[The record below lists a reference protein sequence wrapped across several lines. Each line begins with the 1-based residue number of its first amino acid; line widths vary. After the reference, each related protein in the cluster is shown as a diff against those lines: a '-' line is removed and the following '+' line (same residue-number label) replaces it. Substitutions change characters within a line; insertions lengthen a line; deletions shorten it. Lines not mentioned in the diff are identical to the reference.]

1 MLASIPVNEMAYTL
15 RVLAGDNAAN
25 AARHFTKRSYDM
37 GDVSAAV
44 LWSSIVQCLGGP
56 VAPAA
61 PEAQTAPEAPAVL
74 EDPVP
79 FHHIREGIAMQGVR
93 YEDVDAETLAGEE
106 RAPVAVPPIPQRA
119 RSLKPF
125 APARAEK
132 PAAEYSPDA
141 AMAEIELAQAA

>member
-1 MLASIPVNEMAYTL
+1 MLASIPLNEMAETL
-15 RVLAGDNAAN
+15 RVLAGDNATN

-61 PEAQTAPEAPAVL
+61 PGAQTAPEAVL

-79 FHHIREGIAMQGVR
+79 LDHIREDIAMQGVR
-93 YEDVDAETLAGEE
+93 YEDVDAEILAGEE
-106 RAPVAVPPIPQRA
+106 PTPVAIPPIPRRA
-119 RSLKPF
+119 RSLKRF
-125 APARAEK
+125 GLARAEK
-132 PAAEYSPDA
+132 QTAEHGVEGAAAED
-141 AMAEIELAQAA
+141 ELAQAA